1 MSLTALKG
9 PQATAS
15 LPLFDVQPLF
25 GVRAR
30 LPVGQVVRD
39 ADGDKSA
46 FGLVAEKI
54 FDLYVIPPNHT
65 GSLKLVISE
74 PAARN
79 YTVTGKLVVSVYEV
93 TTQGQRVFN
102 QVVTLSEAVT
112 GPENETIVEVPI
124 YASSSN
130 QTLRIRVGEVL
141 ATTGGGAPAI
151 TDVPIFIEGQFL
163 STGSNGMLSNRG
175 TEIILSDLES
185 LTSSK
190 IRSVSLA

>member
-1 MSLTALKG
+1 MPAALNG

-15 LPLFDVQPLF
+15 LPLYDSQPLF

-39 ADGDKSA
+39 ADGVKGQ

-54 FDLYVIPPNHT
+54 YDLYVVPPNHT
-65 GSLKLVISE
+65 GELKLIINE

-79 YTVTGKLVVSVYEV
+79 YTVTGQLVVSVYEV

-102 QVVTLSEAVT
+102 QVVTLSEGVT
-112 GPENETIVEVPI
+112 GPENELIVTIPI
-124 YASSSN
+124 FASASN
-130 QTLRIRVGEVL
+130 QTVRIRVGAVL
-141 ATTGGGAPAI
+141 ATTGVGAPAI
-151 TDVPIFIEGQFL
+151 TDVPIFIEGTL
-163 STGSNGMLSNRG
+163 MSTGSCGMLSNRG
-175 TEIILSDLES
+175 TEDMLSQLES

-190 IRSVSLA
+190 IRSVALA